1 MPISA
6 SQIVQVNPRLLKPG
20 GKDLELNGLLL
31 SQSDTIPMGMVMP
44 FGDPESVGQYFGL
57 QSVEY
62 RLASV
67 YFLGYNNSFIKPRA
81 FFVARRLALA
91 AAPWLRGGPITVKVA
106 SLKAITNGTLTLTLG
121 AHSATMTGISFAAIT
136 SYSDAAVIVQG
147 AIRAETV
154 GKTAWTE
161 ATVVYDSLFDAFVVS
176 GGAVGKEQAI
186 DYATGT
192 VAETLLLT
200 LAGGAVTSQGADA
213 QTEAENMEAVVLQT
227 TNWVT
232 FTTTWQTTL
241 DEVLALGAWANGKGV
256 AYLYVYHDT
265 DPKLLQPGNRAT
277 IAQAVKTAQFSA
289 VAGEW
294 GSAEYAAFVLAMGA
308 SIDFNRIQGA
318 ITTAFKSQD
327 GLTANVETSTD
338 AINLLA
344 QGVNFYGNYAT
355 RNDQFVF
362 HYPGS
367 MFGRYSFVDTY
378 LNAVWINN
386 ALQVALMAGLT
397 TVQRVPYVDEGYA
410 LIRAWLQDPINRGLR
425 NGIIDP
431 GVTLSEL
438 QKSQINRE
446 AGLNIVPEVQQ
457 NGFYVQVLDPA
468 PNVRIQRGSPI
479 VNFWYTY
486 GGSIH
491 RLEVASTAIV

>member
-20 GKDLELNGLLL
+20 GNDLELNGLLL
-31 SQSDTIPMGMVMP
+31 SKAETIPAGMVMP

-57 QSVEY
+57 ESTEY
-62 RLASV
+62 RLANV
-67 YFLGYNNSFIKPRA
+67 YFLGYNNSFLKPRA
-81 FFVARRLALA
+81 FFVARRIDSA
-91 AAPWLRGGPITVKVA
+91 AAPWVRGGRVTATVA
-106 SLKAITNGTLTLTLG
+106 SLKAITDGSLTLTLG
-121 AHSATMTGISFAAIT
+121 THTATVTGVSFAAIT
-136 SYSDAAVIVQG
+136 SYSDAAVLLRG
-147 AIRAETV
+147 AIRAETA
-154 GKTAWTE
+154 GGPAWTD
-161 ATVVYDSLFDAFVVS
+161 AMVTYSSLFGAFTIT
-176 GGAVGKEQAI
+176 GGEAGTDQAV
-186 DYATGT
+186 DYPTGT
-192 VAETLLLT
+192 LADTLMLT
-200 LAGGAVTSQGADA
+200 LAGGAITSQGADA
-213 QTEAENMEAVVLQT
+213 QTEAENMESILVET

-232 FTTTWQTTL
+232 FTTVWQATQ
-241 DEVLALGAWANGKGV
+241 DEVTAFATWANGKGV

-277 IAQAVKTAQFSA
+277 IAYALKTGQLSA
-289 VAGEW
+289 VAAEW
-294 GSAEYAAFVLAMGA
+294 GSADYAAFVLAMGA

-367 MFGRYSFVDTY
+367 MFGRYGFIDTY
-378 LNAVWINN
+378 LNAVWLNN

-397 TVQRVPYVDEGYA
+397 TAQRVPYVDEGYA
-410 LIRAWLQDPINRGLR
+410 LIRAWMQDPINRALR
-425 NGIIDP
+425 NGVIDP

-438 QKSQINRE
+438 QKAQINRE
-446 AGLNIVPEVQQ
+446 AGMNIATEVNQ
-457 NGFYVQVLDPA
+457 NGYFVQVLDPQ
-468 PNVRIQRGSPI
+468 PNVRIKRGSPI

-486 GGSIH
+486 GGSVH

>member
-31 SQSDTIPMGMVMP
+31 SLSETIPAGMVMP

-57 QSVEY
+57 QSMEY

-81 FFVARRLALA
+81 FFVARRMAEA
-91 AAPWLRGGPITVKVA
+91 AAPWLRGGQITTTVA
-106 SLKAITNGTLTLTLG
+106 QLKSVTDGTLSISIG
-121 AHSATMTGISFAAIT
+121 AHSATLTGLSFSAIT
-136 SYSDAAVIVQG
+136 SYSDAAVILQG
-147 AIRAETV
+147 AIRVETA
-154 GKTAWTE
+154 GETEWTE
-161 ATVVYDSLFDAFVVS
+161 ATVAYDSLFDSFVVT
-176 GGAVGKEQAI
+176 GGAKGDEQAI
-186 DYATGT
+186 DYAAGT
-192 VAETLLLT
+192 VAEALLLT
-200 LAGGAVTSQGADA
+200 LAGGAVTSQGSDV
-213 QTEAENMEAVVLQT
+213 QTETENMESILTQT

-232 FTTTWQTTL
+232 FTTAWQATQE
-241 DEVLALGAWANGKGV
+241 EVLALGAWANGKNV

-265 DPKLLQPGNRAT
+265 DKKLLQPGNRAT
-277 IAQAVKTAQFSA
+277 IAQAVKDAQLSA
-289 VAGEW
+289 IASEY
-294 GSAEYAAFVLAMGA
+294 GSADYAAFVLAMGA

-327 GLTANVETSTD
+327 GLSANVETSTD

-367 MFGRYSFVDTY
+367 MFGRYSFIDTY

-397 TVQRVPYVDEGYA
+397 TAQRVPYVDEGYA

-446 AGLNIVPEVQQ
+446 AGLNISTEVQQ

-468 PNVRIQRGSPI
+468 PNVRVQRGSPI

-486 GGSIH
+486 GGSVH